1 MTTRRPRRRRTASRR
16 LDPRLSL
23 LVAVALLIITGARV
37 LPDLLGDG
45 PSTPSTSIVGA
56 HDVEHSPVP
65 GAALAEVERIIDGDT
80 LVIRVEG
87 GSITVRLYG
96 VDTPERGEACFSE
109 ATERLTELAGSYV
122 QLLPDERDAD
132 RFGRW
137 LRYVYTTDAVLIDEA
152 LVAEGFG
159 LAWRDD
165 GSRRDAIIAAEA
177 GAQATETG
185 CLWGS

>member
-1 MTTRRPRRRRTASRR
+1 VTTRRPRRRRTASRR
-16 LDPRLSL
+16 LDPRISL
-23 LVAVALLIITGARV
+23 IVAIAILVITGARL
-37 LPDLLGDG
+37 LPDLFDDSPTG
-45 PSTPSTSIVGA
+45 PSHSTAGTA
-56 HDVEHSPVP
+56 MVEYTPVP
-65 GAALAEVERIIDGDT
+65 GAALAEVDRVIDGDT

-87 GSITVRLYG
+87 GTITVRLYG
-96 VDTPERGEACFSE
+96 VNTPERGEACFGE
-109 ATERLTELAGSYV
+109 ATERLTELAGSHV

-177 GAQATETG
+177 SAQADEIG
-185 CLWGS
+185 CLWAS